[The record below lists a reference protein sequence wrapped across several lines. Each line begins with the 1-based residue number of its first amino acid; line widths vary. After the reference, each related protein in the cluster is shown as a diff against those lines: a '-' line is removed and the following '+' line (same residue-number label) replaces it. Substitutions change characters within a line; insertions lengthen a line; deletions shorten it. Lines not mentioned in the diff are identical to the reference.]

1 MSHINGSPFSWRVRV
16 FWLILN
22 LSTGNREKIF
32 HQRSQS
38 GQFVF
43 SFFCPVRVITVL
55 VKGWR
60 WPVSHFLCRWLASQT
75 ENGSTS
81 KVCTMT
87 EIRPRPLR
95 HALEV
100 NLEKFIKAG
109 NDMWRRCWG
118 QNEEARF
125 ELFITPSWMRPHV
138 FRTYALLLL
147 WLVHHSCSSIVCL
160 IHGMKEL
167 TLV

>member
-16 FWLILN
+16 FWLVLN

-43 SFFCPVRVITVL
+43 SFFCPVRVVTVL

-87 EIRPRPLR
+87 ETCDQTPPTQTRAGSESRKVYKSWKWHVKKVLR
-95 HALEV
+95 TEWRGTLWAFYYTIMFLEHM
-100 NLEKFIKAG
+100 L
-109 NDMWRRCWG
+109 
-118 QNEEARF
+118 
-125 ELFITPSWMRPHV
+125 
-138 FRTYALLLL
+138 Y
-147 WLVHHSCSSIVCL
+147 CSSDSCIIPAPPL
-160 IHGMKEL
+160 FAWSTGWRSWL
-167 TLV
+167 